1 VGKYTSRGS
10 ERPLCRAHAGVALLI
25 AALSAPLSASPVLTF
40 DVVSHTV
47 AAPGA
52 QPSKGQVLP
61 QDASYP
67 MTVALAGSALQIDER
82 DTRIRYDFG
91 KSRIYWLN
99 KPKKTYQEV
108 SLYTVIGFDVEE
120 FANRMMLGRSLAA
133 AKIHGNLMAPA
144 LTEHLMSLSD
154 KASATV
160 IDRANK
166 DSDTIYS
173 WNGQTLMTVSQK
185 TRELSPAVLQQ
196 YLRFLRYSTGG
207 HPQILAAIEKGGGV
221 AERLTV
227 VRSNMNIETR
237 TLVLRSIDDRP
248 DDFSLEGYTR
258 EAPQGEPYVTLKRL
272 PASAA
277 VDLEAHARALR
288 QERDAAAAAG
298 RLLDAMLA
306 NFAASL
312 SDGDMGGAGTWIAA
326 HRDELNANTEVQT
339 LTRSLA
345 PRDAASATAAA
356 DALEKLR
363 ESAGPYGYVLNI
375 FEANTRLGLRQGE
388 RAISL
393 FLGALASDP
402 TITGAW
408 IDLGTA
414 YYGGFRTDAAWA
426 CWDAAR
432 SIRPSHPMLKA
443 IDDRE
448 RKLRTDHPEFF

>member
-1 VGKYTSRGS
+1 MHYPTRSS
-10 ERPLCRAHAGVALLI
+10 ERPLCRAHVGVALLI
-25 AALSAPLSASPVLTF
+25 AALSAPLSASPLLTF
-40 DVVSHTV
+40 DVVSHSM

-52 QPSKGQVLP
+52 QPAKGQALP

-67 MTVALAGSALQIDER
+67 MTVALGGSTLQIDER
-82 DTRIRYDFG
+82 DTRTRYDFG

-99 KPKKTYQEV
+99 KPKRTYQEV

-133 AKIHGNLMAPA
+133 AKIQGNLMAPA
-144 LTEHLMSLSD
+144 LTEHLMSLGD

-173 WNGQTLMTVSQK
+173 WSGQTLMIVSHK
-185 TRELSPAVLQQ
+185 TREVSAAVLQQ

-207 HPQILAAIEKGGGV
+207 HPQILAAIEKGGAV
-221 AERLTV
+221 PERLTV

-237 TLVLRSIDDRP
+237 TLVLRSIDDDRP
-248 DDFSLEGYTR
+248 DAFTLEGYTR
-258 EAPQGEPYVTLKRL
+258 ESPQGEPYVTLKRL

-298 RLLDAMLA
+298 HLLDAMLA

-312 SDGDMGGAGTWIAA
+312 SDGDMGGAGGWIAA

-345 PRDAASATAAA
+345 PRDAASAAAAA
-356 DALEKLR
+356 DALEQLR
-363 ESAGPYGYVLNI
+363 ESAGPHGYVLNI
-375 FEANTRLGLRQGE
+375 FEANTRLGLRQGD

-393 FLGALASDP
+393 FLSALAGDP

-414 YYGGFRTDAAWA
+414 YYRGFRADAAWA

-443 IDDRE
+443 VDDRE
-448 RKLRTDHPEFF
+448 RELRTDHPEFF